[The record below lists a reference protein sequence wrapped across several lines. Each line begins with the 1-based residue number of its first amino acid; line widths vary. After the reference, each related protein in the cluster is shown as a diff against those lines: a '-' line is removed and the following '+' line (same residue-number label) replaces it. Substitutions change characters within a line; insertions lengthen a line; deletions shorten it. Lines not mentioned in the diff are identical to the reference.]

1 MRDNE
6 QYSPK
11 EQREAKRSGN
21 YVEIVAASATPE
33 LLVSKSNFLNV
44 SDYLDIFLTYC
55 SSCNVVSIFVM
66 LVT

>member
-44 SDYLDIFLTYC
+44 SDYLDIF
-55 SSCNVVSIFVM
+55 
-66 LVT
+66 